1 MPENFAD
8 RLLAASHLKR
18 SPTCVGI
25 DPDYARLPA
34 DIAEHREMND
44 ASDSEVALDA
54 VLEFSRRIIKI
65 VAPYVPAVKINT
77 AFFERFYADGIDGYM
92 ELLQEAAKHNL
103 IVIGDCKKGDVGNTS
118 EMYARSAL
126 SDPDFANLDDLVGP
140 DAVTVNAWAG
150 LDSVKPFIDVA
161 REEQKGVF
169 VWVRASNPSAAVI
182 QDAKLDNGLTV
193 AEHLGQQVADWGA
206 GSELIG
212 RNGYSCVGAVVAA
225 ANKESMV
232 RLREMMPKCMFLVPG
247 YGAQGSTAADVAA
260 AFKPDGTGAIITASR
275 SVIYAYEDMKY
286 IERWPSEW
294 EKCVEQACKDFAADV
309 NKALQ
314 K

>member
-1 MPENFAD
+1 
-8 RLLAASHLKR
+8 
-18 SPTCVGI
+18 VGI

-34 DIAEHREMND
+34 EIAEHREMND
-44 ASDSEVALDA
+44 ATDSEVALDA

-77 AFFERFYADGIDGYM
+77 AFFERFYADGIDGYF
-92 ELLQEAAKHNL
+92 ELLQEAAQHNL
-103 IVIGDCKKGDVGNTS
+103 VVIGDCKKGDVGNTS

-140 DAVTVNAWAG
+140 DAITVNGWAG
-150 LDSVKPFIDVA
+150 LDGVKPFIDVA
-161 REEQKGVF
+161 RDEQKGVF

-182 QDAKLDNGLTV
+182 QDAKLEGGLTV
-193 AEHLGQQVADWGA
+193 AENLGVQVASWA
-206 GSELIG
+206 GGEGLIG
-212 RNGYSCVGAVVAA
+212 NGGYSCVGAVVAA
-225 ANKESMV
+225 TNKESIV
-232 RLREMMPKCMFLVPG
+232 RLRGMMPQCMFLVPG
-247 YGAQGSTAADVAA
+247 YGAQGSTAQDVAA
-260 AFKPDGTGAIITASR
+260 AFKTDGTGAIVTASR

-294 EKCVEQACKDFAADV
+294 EKCVEQACKDFVADV
-309 NKALQ
+309 NKAIA